1 MTFRPRRSAPLL
13 VGGLLAAV
21 VVGPL
26 AILSALV
33 LAASSMAAS
42 YYGLLDGPDP
52 GTLVLLALGGVLT
65 LAGWIAV
72 IIGIHRLASTVD
84 ALGRHAAYGILE
96 AAPASAPPP
105 RKAAE

>member
-1 MTFRPRRSAPLL
+1 MTPRPRRSAPLL

-26 AILSALV
+26 AILVALV

-42 YYGLLDGPDP
+42 YYGLLDGPGP
-52 GTLVLLALGGVLT
+52 SVLLLLALGGVLM

-84 ALGRHAAYGILE
+84 ALGRHAEYGILDG
-96 AAPASAPPP
+96 ASASAPPP
-105 RKAAE
+105 RKAPE